1 MSRRGASLV
10 ELVVAM
16 AVFGFFLLIIAAL
29 SGEFRRA
36 DETIRF
42 AWFRHPE
49 TISIATRIRRDI
61 LASSGYPSA
70 FQGMEQE
77 PTRLIL
83 DAGPA
88 RTIVWTFGE
97 IVQRDA
103 WQGSTI
109 EATWKARAAPAFS
122 VDAWETPN
130 GETGVRLIG
139 RDGNGGLIVDQLVI
153 PRAR

>member
-1 MSRRGASLV
+1 MSRRGASLL

-16 AVFGFFLLIIAAL
+16 AVFGLFLLIVAAL

-36 DETIRF
+36 DQTIRF

-49 TISIATRIRRDI
+49 TVTIATRVRRDI
-61 LASSGYPSA
+61 LGASGYPA
-70 FQGMEQE
+70 EFQGMEQE

-83 DAGPA
+83 DAGQA

-97 IVQRDA
+97 TVQRDA
-103 WQGSTI
+103 WKGSSL
-109 EATWKARAAPAFS
+109 ASTWKARAAPAFT

-139 RDGNGGLIVDQLVI
+139 RDADGGLIVEQLVI